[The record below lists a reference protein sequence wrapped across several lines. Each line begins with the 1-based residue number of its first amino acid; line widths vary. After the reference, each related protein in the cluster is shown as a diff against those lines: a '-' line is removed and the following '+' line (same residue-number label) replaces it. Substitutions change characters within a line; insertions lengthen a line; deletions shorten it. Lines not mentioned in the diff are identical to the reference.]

1 MNLLSLVGP
10 RLDNICQIR
19 RKWYYLSSSKNLQS
33 EQGLISPSIFSNL
46 YGELIQRNPERRH
59 DQKLSRAD
67 APASAIN
74 CLLRWCSQGRQRT
87 TWLLVA
93 IDVTFGTV
101 FGIVPLNL
109 NEWLLLDLPV
119 CSLTSFSSLWAG
131 VHGQALYVLIVWL
144 IRRIF
149 LVNEQYFSLT
159 IN

>member
-1 MNLLSLVGP
+1 MSFLRGQRPYRLCHAPLSLPSLGFWSAERRP
-10 RLDNICQIR
+10 GRLHPISMKIWGQN
-19 RKWYYLSSSKNLQS
+19 
-33 EQGLISPSIFSNL
+33 ELISPSIFSNL
-46 YGELIQRNPERRH
+46 FGELIQRSPERGH

-101 FGIVPLNL
+101 FCIVPLNL

-119 CSLTSFSSLWAG
+119 CSLTSFSSWWAG
-131 VHGQALYVLIVWL
+131 VHGPAL
-144 IRRIF
+144 
-149 LVNEQYFSLT
+149 
-159 IN
+159 